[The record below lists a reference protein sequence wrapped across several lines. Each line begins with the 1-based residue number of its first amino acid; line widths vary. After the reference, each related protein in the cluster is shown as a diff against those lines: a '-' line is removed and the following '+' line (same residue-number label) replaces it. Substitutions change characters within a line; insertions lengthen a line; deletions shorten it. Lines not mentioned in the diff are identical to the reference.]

1 MKNNWTNLIVTLIL
15 PLNLFA
21 AGETGSGSGTVG
33 GGGGGKREPLFQD
46 ITENISKW
54 IKSGNANQLEPI
66 LQEYGIT
73 ISDYKRDMLGVISNY
88 HITFTDDKVL
98 VGNKEKTCRGYID
111 SKRVNQIL
119 CNNTQFGDD
128 TPANINEIYRQVHHE
143 LAGLACRK
151 EISQTICL
159 EQNKL
164 EDSDYRISNHI
175 SAFLRSQKVMRL
187 PVLASEKFIFNGICI
202 YSDND
207 VRPTA
212 PNGQIVSS
220 HVSVVN
226 HETTNLL
233 EGSREISLRAKLSVD
248 GNQKRLVVIDSVG
261 RVLFDKVSSLDSGTN
276 YLDSFPIG
284 LDKQMNMS
292 LVCTPL

>member
-1 MKNNWTNLIVTLIL
+1 MKNSWTNLIVTLIL

-21 AGETGSGSGTVG
+21 AGDTGSGSGTVG

-66 LQEYGIT
+66 LQQYGFT

-151 EISQTICL
+151 ENSQTICL
-159 EQNKL
+159 EQNRL

-202 YSDND
+202 YSDNNAT
-207 VRPTA
+207 PTA

-220 HVSVVN
+220 SVSVVN
-226 HETTNLL
+226 HETTKLL

-248 GNQKRLVVIDSVG
+248 GNQKRLVIIDSVG
-261 RVLFDKVSSLDSGTN
+261 KVLFDHSSDLDSGTN
-276 YLDSFPIG
+276 YLETFPMG
-284 LDKQMNMS
+284 ENKSMTVS
-292 LVCTPL
+292 LVCTPI